1 MIPIFNQPHV
11 IPALPGLFL
20 HSGFHS
26 GFQKRVN
33 VLETVE

>member
-1 MIPIFNQPHV
+1 MISIFNQPHA

-20 HSGFHS
+20 HS